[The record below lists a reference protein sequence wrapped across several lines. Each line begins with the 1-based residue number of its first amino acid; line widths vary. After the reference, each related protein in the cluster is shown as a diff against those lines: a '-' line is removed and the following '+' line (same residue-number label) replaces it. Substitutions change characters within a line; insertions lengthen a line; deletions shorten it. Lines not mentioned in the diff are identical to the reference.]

1 MTVPRPAIVLLAGES
16 TSAAVLYGLY
26 DVLFS
31 VGAVYLDMTMGAP
44 GSEALDVIQ
53 TVKNRCRGA
62 FPGQK
67 DNGGAW
73 DGHGNLLHR
82 IT

>member
-1 MTVPRPAIVLLAGES
+1 MTVSRPAIVLLAGES

-44 GSEALDVIQ
+44 GNEALDVRREPAERQ
-53 TVKNRCRGA
+53 SRPR
-62 FPGQK
+62 P
-67 DNGGAW
+67 
-73 DGHGNLLHR
+73 
-82 IT
+82 